1 MAPNGTNASNLITMV
16 TSYPEALGKGGGGGT
31 FSMEENKGQFLFLHQ
46 DQNFTLFAG
55 QGFSQCFF
63 PIVPYP
69 RVPMVLQMDG
79 SSQMLFLLGTCTNI
93 FSTTILFTHVMIH
106 EKAMYMYNNSLL
118 V

>member
-16 TSYPEALGKGGGGGT
+16 TSYPEALGKGGGGY
-31 FSMEENKGQFLFLHQ
+31 FLYGGKYRPNVYF
-46 DQNFTLFAG
+46 FTRFRSLP
-55 QGFSQCFF
+55 FSQVKVSLNFFF

-79 SSQMLFLLGTCTNI
+79 SSQILFLLDTNI

-106 EKAMYMYNNSLL
+106 EKAICTCTIIYY
-118 V
+118 